1 MDKGIVIGIGE
12 LLFDVFPTGKQLG
25 GAPVNFAY
33 HIAQLGLDSLA
44 ISAIGKDKLGD
55 EIVNIMNEK
64 KIKALVPRIDVPTGT
79 VQVSLDSAGVPNFT
93 ITRDVAWDKIPCDE
107 RILDA
112 AKRARAVCFGSLAQR
127 DEVSRKTINYLLDNI
142 SEQNDAMVIFDINL
156 RQSFYSKEII
166 ESSLDKCN
174 VLKINDDEY
183 RLVSGMLGYDADDFQ
198 AGCNWLL
205 KKYSL
210 KYVILTC
217 GANGSYVFWRGGSS
231 YLDTPKVRVVD
242 TVGAGDSF
250 TAAFC
255 AAILK
260 GKSIEQ
266 AHELAVKVSAFVC
279 TKPGAMPELPGD
291 ILN

>member
-79 VQVSLDSAGVPNFT
+79 VQVSLDAAGVPNFT

-142 SEQNDAMVIFDINL
+142 PEQNDAMVIFDINL

-183 RLVSGMLGYDADDFQ
+183 SVVSGMLGYDADDFQ
-198 AGCNWLL
+198 AGCNRLL
-205 KKYSL
+205 ERYSL

-217 GANGSYVFWRGGSS
+217 GANGSYVFWRGGNS

-250 TAAFC
+250 SAAFC

-260 GKSIEQ
+260 GESIEQ
-266 AHELAVKVSAFVC
+266 AHGLAVKVSAFVC
-279 TKPGAMPELPGD
+279 TKPGAMPELPCD